1 MNNQQRLQTII
12 APLMLGI
19 GIAFGID
26 GINSS
31 AVAYPD
37 NSTIDRDY
45 HNERYY
51 PNYHRDAFRD
61 VQPFRSLHVTPQYN
75 TPPRYESDRDNR
87 DYRDYSRYN
96 DYDHDDYDDYDDHDE
111 RGDRDYYDD
120 CDNCRQRRVFRR
132 GIRQPDDRQRSRD
145 YQDYR
150 DYDRD
155 SDRQIEIR
163 IR

>member
-19 GIAFGID
+19 GLVFGID
-26 GINSS
+26 GIDSS

-37 NSTIDRDY
+37 NSTIYRDY
-45 HNERYY
+45 YGERHY

-61 VQPFRSLHVTPQYN
+61 IQPFRSLNVTPQYN
-75 TPPRYESDRDNR
+75 TPSRYEYDRN
-87 DYRDYSRYN
+87 YSR
-96 DYDHDDYDDYDDHDE
+96 
-111 RGDRDYYDD
+111 DRDYDRYDDYDD

-145 YQDYR
+145 YR
-150 DYDRD
+150 DYHPD
-155 SDRQIEIR
+155 SDRQLEIR